1 MKKIGWIG
9 LGNMGTPMAKN
20 LEKANFPLAVYNR
33 STDKTN
39 DFKGT
44 GTIIADTIAELVKN
58 SDIIFT
64 MISNDTAARAVYD
77 EILTLESIDGK
88 LFIDMSTIS
97 QQLSESIAKE
107 LKIKQASFLDAP
119 VAGST
124 VPAANATL
132 VIMVGGE
139 AEDLQ
144 TALPYLEKLGQHIKH
159 LGSNGKGIAAKL
171 SVNYFLSILFLGL
184 SEAVLLGE
192 KNGVNRAD
200 LLEIINHS
208 ASGSGATKVKT
219 PLLINEDYAPAFSLN
234 LMLKDILLAKDN
246 GADYALTNALIHA
259 YSQAKEA
266 GQGENDVISIINY
279 LKID

>member
-9 LGNMGTPMAKN
+9 LGNMGMPMAKN
-20 LEKANFPLAVYNR
+20 LQKANFNLSVYNR
-33 STDKTN
+33 SVDKTTE
-39 DFKGT
+39 FIGT
-44 GTIIADTIAELVKN
+44 NAGVSNTIAELVKD
-58 SDIIFT
+58 SDIVFT
-64 MISNDTAARAVYD
+64 MVSNDTAARSVYD
-77 EILTLESIDGK
+77 EILAIETIDGK

-97 QQLSESIAKE
+97 QQLSLTIADE
-107 LKIKQASFLDAP
+107 LKAKQAAFLDAP

-132 VIMVGGE
+132 VIMVGGA

-144 TALPYLEKLGQHIKH
+144 TALPYLEKLGQQIKH
-159 LGSNGKGIAAKL
+159 LGPNGKGIAAKL

-208 ASGSGATKVKT
+208 AAGSGATKVKT
-219 PLLINEDYAPAFSLN
+219 PVLINEDFTPAFSLN

-246 GADYALTNALIHA
+246 GADYALTDALTNAYL
-259 YSQAKEA
+259 QAKEA
-266 GQGENDVISIINY
+266 GHGENDVISIINC
-279 LKID
+279 LKD

>member
-20 LEKANFPLAVYNR
+20 LEKANFPLTVYNR
-33 STDKTN
+33 SIDKTN

-44 GTIIADTIAELVKN
+44 GTTIADTIAELVKN
-58 SDIIFT
+58 SDIVFT
-64 MISNDTAARAVYD
+64 MISNDTAASAVYD
-77 EILTLESIDGK
+77 EILTLESIAGK

-107 LKIKQASFLDAP
+107 LKIKRASFLDAP

-159 LGSNGKGIAAKL
+159 LGPNGKGIAAKL
-171 SVNYFLSILFLGL
+171 SVNYFLAILFLGL

-246 GADYALTNALIHA
+246 GADYALTDALTNAYL
-259 YSQAKEA
+259 QAKEA
-266 GQGENDVISIINY
+266 GHGENDVISIINY
-279 LKID
+279 LKG